1 MTGAQLA
8 VVGSS
13 KQACLQ
19 RLQHRQRQRQLSVCA
34 TPAKGLCMGARQCT
48 RLLSCCGHHKC
59 LLGSCPAA
67 AAYRTSHTVLQSQ
80 MHASPC
86 FSLYFGCVTP
96 AACLLLCTQY
106 LAGSFQAGQDSLY
119 EKLAAHPDIVHNEV
133 RWRSGT
139 AWD

>member
-13 KQACLQ
+13 KQACVQ

-34 TPAKGLCMGARQCT
+34 TPAKGLCMGAQMCT
-48 RLLSCCGHHKC
+48 CLLNCCGNREC
-59 LLGSCPAA
+59 SQGSCPAA
-67 AAYRTSHTVLQSQ
+67 AASAHYT
-80 MHASPC
+80 A
-86 FSLYFGCVTP
+86 G
-96 AACLLLCTQY
+96 CLLLCIQY

-133 RWRSGT
+133 RSRSGGV
-139 AWD
+139 WG